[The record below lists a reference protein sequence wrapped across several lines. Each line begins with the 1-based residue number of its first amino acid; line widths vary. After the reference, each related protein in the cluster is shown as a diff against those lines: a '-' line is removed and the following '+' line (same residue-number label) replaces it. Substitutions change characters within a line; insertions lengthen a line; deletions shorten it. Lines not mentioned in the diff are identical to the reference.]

1 MGGILY
7 TSEEPDLKY
16 VTRRL
21 VIYSRICIGT
31 RIRSRNLDTLL
42 VTLLSKIR
50 QFKSD
55 TNLTVVDDH
64 P

>member
-21 VIYSRICIGT
+21 VIYSRICVGT
-31 RIRSRNLDTLL
+31 RIRSQNLDTLL

-50 QFKSD
+50 QLNSD
-55 TNLTVVDDH
+55 TNSTVVDDH